1 MITTDHYRALFAACD
16 DYSPRFTINNEAGE
30 FEATMFR
37 GDGPCQIPLLRL
49 EFQAE
54 MVATDMQKASVKLEF
69 SASEAREL
77 ADILLGFADAKEA
90 ETTAIER
97 GYLERGR
104 EADALLASHYT
115 PHISRLRCVLGG
127 GTNEDVLKRAINA
140 VCVTDR
146 EREA

>member
-1 MITTDHYRALFAACD
+1 MITADHYRRLFADCG
-16 DYSPRFTINNEAGE
+16 DYSPRITIVNEAGE
-30 FEATMFR
+30 FEAAMFR
-37 GDGPCQIPLLRL
+37 GDSPCQIPLLRL

-54 MVATDMQKASVKLEF
+54 MVSTDTQKATVKLEF

-77 ADILLGFADAKEA
+77 ADILTGFADAKEA

-104 EADALLASHYT
+104 EADDLLARRYT
-115 PHISRLRCVLGG
+115 PHISRLRSVLGG
-127 GTNEDVLKRAINA
+127 GTNEDVLKRAVNA

>member
-1 MITTDHYRALFAACD
+1 MMNADHYRALFAACD
-16 DYSPRFTINNEAGE
+16 DYSPRLTINNEAGE
-30 FEATMFR
+30 FEAAMFR
-37 GDGPCQIPLLRL
+37 GDSPCQIPLLRL

-69 SASEAREL
+69 SAAEAREL

-90 ETTAIER
+90 ETAAIER

-104 EADALLASHYT
+104 EADALLATHYT
-115 PHISRLRCVLGG
+115 PHISRLRRVLGG
-127 GTNEDVLKRAINA
+127 GTNEDVLKRAVNA

-146 EREA
+146 ERQA